1 MTESFDDKSIFL
13 EQKNKFSTGDE
24 IEIMKKDGR
33 NEKTKVL
40 RIEDEDGNEMESC
53 PHAKQRIRVFLSV
66 LPDNGDIL
74 RILNDTETV

>member
-1 MTESFDDKSIFL
+1 
-13 EQKNKFSTGDE
+13 
-24 IEIMKKDGR
+24 
-33 NEKTKVL
+33 EKAKVL